1 MCKKDLIFISVQD
14 RVHISKSRGW
24 VNSSDRYGCVS
35 DSMGAGGGRQVLLE
49 LEGLRDLLMIF
60 NTCAFSSWL
69 RYPWGSTQ
77 LGKQRHSKG
86 NALAPTEIIHSSH
99 QRNQAPET
107 VGKVTRVTE
116 QVNGSQDEALGS
128 PDWLLPRHILSLVFL
143 TVAERRFGFI
153 TSSPWNYLLK
163 AFHIESKSVKLW
175 SYIHK
180 LIFLFSFCT
189 YWQW

>member
-1 MCKKDLIFISVQD
+1 
-14 RVHISKSRGW
+14 
-24 VNSSDRYGCVS
+24 
-35 DSMGAGGGRQVLLE
+35 MGAGGGRQVLLE

-69 RYPWGSTQ
+69 SYPWGFTQ

-86 NALAPTEIIHSSH
+86 NTLAPTEIIHSSH

-128 PDWLLPRHILSLVFL
+128 PDWLLPRHILSW
-143 TVAERRFGFI
+143 FI

-163 AFHIESKSVKLW
+163 AFHIESKSVRLW